1 MKLFWEETYLIFFI
15 CIKIY
20 AAIIYI
26 KNNIIIVF
34 AIYMYTWDYIAFD
47 YDDLFEIL
55 YTNLSHEAIVVVA
68 KD

>member
-1 MKLFWEETYLIFFI
+1 MKLFWDETYLIFFI